1 MIGKSIPGP
10 TLIADRSFCL
20 IETKKKRKRTVFA
33 ALQQQAELSHYYHSK
48 RKSKSRKTK
57 PKPGSDWRGS
67 AWTTGFGVGGWRK
80 RPEMVPPVKSHQPK
94 WGLPCSSSSSI
105 PVANWRCYT
114 RELSLHANVT
124 CCVCVWSS
132 EGFTSLVC
140 MLLKRTL
147 DSWRVIQIFSND

>member
-105 PVANWRCYT
+105 PVANWWCYT
-114 RELSLHANVT
+114 RELSLSRCLCYVLSLCLVLRRFYFFGMHVT
-124 CCVCVWSS
+124 KKNPRFMK
-132 EGFTSLVC
+132 GDTDF
-140 MLLKRTL
+140 
-147 DSWRVIQIFSND
+147 